1 MGSGLSSPSG
11 SEPVATD
18 SLSPHL
24 SPVAPVKATLAGSP
38 SPPRPPPAKPQLE
51 GPTEAELFASSF
63 TEDVIDCC
71 FLSAD
76 DVRARLEV
84 QRTKRVSIG
93 GDRTVDYGAVCM
105 RGLYPSDLDKV
116 RPPPPPV
123 PPSTPNP
130 PRSPAR
136 TPSASRRPRARTG
149 S

>member
-51 GPTEAELFASSF
+51 GPTEAELFASGF

-84 QRTKRVSIG
+84 QRTKRVSIVAQRQ
-93 GDRTVDYGAVCM
+93 DAREPLVEVRVVRRDEDAADARLVDLRGELLPDAVPE
-105 RGLYPSDLDKV
+105 GV
-116 RPPPPPV
+116 V
-123 PPSTPNP
+123 
-130 PRSPAR
+130 A
-136 TPSASRRPRARTG
+136 
-149 S
+149 